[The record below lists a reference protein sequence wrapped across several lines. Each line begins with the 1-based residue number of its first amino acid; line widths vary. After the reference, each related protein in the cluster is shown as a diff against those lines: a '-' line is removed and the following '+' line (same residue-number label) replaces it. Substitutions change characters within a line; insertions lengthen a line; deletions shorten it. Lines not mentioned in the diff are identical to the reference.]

1 MTLIS
6 RLRAAASP
14 EGGSLQDVE
23 VIFMKGIKTINPL
36 RKNARTLR
44 KEMTRQERHLW
55 YDFLKNLPQTVHRQK
70 MIGNFIVDFYIPS
83 CKLVI
88 ELDGAQHTEPQAAEY
103 DAHRTA
109 YLQSIGCRVLRYGNN
124 ELDTNFA
131 GICEDIL
138 QKIG

>member
-1 MTLIS
+1 
-6 RLRAAASP
+6 
-14 EGGSLQDVE
+14 
-23 VIFMKGIKTINPL
+23 MKGIKTINPL

-103 DAHRTA
+103 DAHRTT

-124 ELDTNFA
+124 AVDANFA
-131 GICEDIL
+131 GVCEDIL

>member
-1 MTLIS
+1 
-6 RLRAAASP
+6 
-14 EGGSLQDVE
+14 
-23 VIFMKGIKTINPL
+23 MKGIKTHDPL
-36 RKNARTLR
+36 RANARTLC

-55 YDFLKNLPQTVHRQK
+55 YDFLRNLPQTVQRQK
-70 MIGNFIVDFYIPS
+70 VMGNFIVDFYIPS

-124 ELDTNFA
+124 AVDANFA
-131 GICEDIL
+131 DVCEDIL